1 MRSKLQGDAKKK
13 YKKTRFPHIVN
24 LLVDNVF
31 KLQQIAVENTLFLS
45 KLVIQMKNIISI
57 IKNKYLLT
65 VIGLSIW
72 VIFFDKNDLKTE
84 LELRREVMQ
93 LEEERNYFAREI
105 HSITSDIKELYTNP
119 KTLEK
124 FAREKYL
131 MKRDN
136 EEIFVIVNEEKQ

>member
-1 MRSKLQGDAKKK
+1 M
-13 YKKTRFPHIVN
+13 
-24 LLVDNVF
+24 LVDNVF

-136 EEIFVIVNEEKQ
+136 EEIFVIVEEEKQ

>member
-1 MRSKLQGDAKKK
+1 ML
-13 YKKTRFPHIVN
+13 
-24 LLVDNVF
+24 
-31 KLQQIAVENTLFLS
+31 
-45 KLVIQMKNIISI
+45 
-57 IKNKYLLT
+57 
-65 VIGLSIW
+65 
-72 VIFFDKNDLKTE
+72 
-84 LELRREVMQ
+84 

-136 EEIFVIVNEEKQ
+136 EEIFVIVEEEK